1 MITKEKFI
9 EIIKLHL
16 AQDATIDKMQELG
29 IQIMES
35 PLVEFG
41 FLMFE
46 NLIEHTFNIEGRDW
60 VFWWLY
66 EKKLLEGESLAVDEN
81 GSELPTET
89 IEDLWNIV
97 EKYRI

>member
-16 AQDATIDKMQELG
+16 VQDTTIDKLQELG
-29 IQIMES
+29 IQTIES

-46 NLIEHTFNIEGRDW
+46 NLIEYTFSTEGKDW
-60 VFWWLY
+60 IFWWLY
-66 EKKLLEGESLAVDEN
+66 ERNLLGGPFAINED

>member
-1 MITKEKFI
+1 MITKEKFV

-16 AQDATIDKMQELG
+16 AQDAAMDKLQELD
-29 IQIMES
+29 IQAFES

-60 VFWWLY
+60 IFWWLY
-66 EKKLLEGESLAVDEN
+66 EKKLLGDGPSAINDD